1 MYNLTLTLT
10 DEQRQRAEANAREL
24 GYPNS
29 DEYLHAVIDELLD
42 DIVPTDVVAA
52 VREALEDIRA
62 GRTYPASDL
71 RRLLE
76 SDDDRSR

>member
-10 DEQRQRAEANAREL
+10 DEQHLRAEAKAHEL
-24 GYPNS
+24 GYQNP

-42 DIVPTDVVAA
+42 DDPPTDVVTA
-52 VREALEDIRA
+52 VREALADIRA
-62 GRTYPASDL
+62 GRTYPASEL

-76 SDDDRSR
+76 SDDGERR

>member
-1 MYNLTLTLT
+1 MYNLSLTLT
-10 DEQRQRAEANAREL
+10 DKQRERAEAKAREL
-24 GYPNS
+24 GYPNP

-42 DIVPTDVVAA
+42 DDAPTDVVAA
-52 VREALEDIRA
+52 VREALEDVRA

-76 SDDDRSR
+76 SADDDG